1 MSVLREIADALA
13 DALDAYVFDTYAA
26 PTVERVN
33 WPTYDIESMAT
44 PIIAVVPAAAS
55 IERIDRTRHQFDYQ
69 INLFLGRH
77 ATTEAIADDMV
88 DLAEELVDAIRQH
101 TWDPGVTWPTGVT
114 SPMEVEVVLNPD
126 EGLQDRNV
134 WRAVITA
141 TYRVH
146 RT

>member
-1 MSVLREIADALA
+1 
-13 DALDAYVFDTYAA
+13 VFDTYAA

-88 DLAEELVDAIRQH
+88 DLAEELVDAVRAH
-101 TWDPGVTWPTGVT
+101 TWSAGIVFPSGVT
-114 SPMEVEVVLNPD
+114 SPVEVTIDINPD
-126 EGLQDRNV
+126 EALQERNV
-134 WRAVITA
+134 WRAVVTS
-141 TYRVH
+141 TYRVF
-146 RT
+146 R

>member
-44 PIIAVVPAAAS
+44 PVISVVPATAS

-77 ATTEAIADDMV
+77 ATTEAMADDMV
-88 DLAEELVDAIRQH
+88 DLAEELVDAVRAH
-101 TWDPGVTWPTGVT
+101 TWSAGIVFPSGVT
-114 SPMEVEVVLNPD
+114 SPVEVAIDINPD
-126 EGLQDRNV
+126 EALQERNV
-134 WRAVITA
+134 WRAVVTS
-141 TYRVH
+141 TYRVF
-146 RT
+146 R